1 MIVNKTDLL
10 PYVDFDLEAFSS
22 YAYRINRTADI
33 MPMSVKSGDGL
44 SAWYAWLEKSAN
56 TD

>member
-1 MIVNKTDLL
+1 LVIVNKTDLL

-22 YAYRINRTADI
+22 DTHTLNRVAEI

-44 SAWYAWLEKSAN
+44 SNWYSWLKKL
-56 TD
+56 